1 MNTSR
6 VFGWATLFTATSAVT
21 LAIGFVSPVHAARP
35 SCMAAR
41 EVGKDSPDATR
52 LSALLVLFLPWDEPT
67 TPPLPT
73 GDPTGGTG
81 NNSNGSGG
89 NNNNNGS
96 GPPQGGQEPPPPSGG
111 PPVTSTPEP
120 ATLISGGLGL
130 GMLLLA
136 RWRRRRGQPAA

>member
-21 LAIGFVSPVHAARP
+21 LAIGFSSVAYAARP
-35 SCMAAR
+35 SHVSLSTSVAGKDPGDAAR
-41 EVGKDSPDATR
+41 LT
-52 LSALLVLFLPWDEPT
+52 ALMVLFLPWDEPT
-67 TPPLPT
+67 TPALPT
-73 GDPTGGTG
+73 GDPQGGSG

-89 NNNNNGS
+89 NNNNGS
-96 GPPQGGQEPPPPSGG
+96 GPPQGGQEPPPPGGG
-111 PPVTSTPEP
+111 PPVTSNPEP

-136 RWRRRRGQPAA
+136 RWRRRRAR